1 MKKSIKIL
9 LTFLLIIFSAQ
20 LFNSCYSHTGSS
32 LNPEIKSI
40 NIATFPNLS
49 ALTNPNLSQD
59 FTNML
64 QDRFDQRTKLSLVN
78 SPDADLMLEGEITSY
93 TFTPIN
99 IVSGDVSAQNRL
111 TINVRVRYENKI
123 FPEKSFEKTFSDYDD
138 ISSTVDIAT
147 AEQTL
152 SENIN
157 KRLIDQIFNA
167 IVADW

>member
-1 MKKSIKIL
+1 MKLIIKIFPITL
-9 LTFLLIIFSAQ
+9 LLSLIMVLL
-20 LFNSCYSHTGSS
+20 NSCYSHTGSS
-32 LNPEIKSI
+32 LSPEIKTI

-59 FTNML
+59 FTNLL
-64 QDRFDQRTKLSLVN
+64 QDRFDQRTHLSLIN
-78 SPDADLMLEGEITSY
+78 SQEADLLLEGEIINY

-111 TINVRVRYENKI
+111 TINVRVRYENKLY
-123 FPEKSFEKTFSDYDD
+123 PEKSFEKTFSDYDD
-138 ISSTVDIAT
+138 ISSTVDLAT
-147 AEQTL
+147 AEQSL
-152 SENIN
+152 SGSIN